1 MGVGWRTGFLRV
13 FAMGKLARTEIYKIT
28 CRTSPLGCRGALVN
42 YVDDDI
48 LYFRCWTFRS
58 INGVGWDN
66 P

>member
-1 MGVGWRTGFLRV
+1 
-13 FAMGKLARTEIYKIT
+13 MGKLARTEIYKIT